1 MEQLPWGKQPERDR
15 LDGSAGLRRR
25 RKKPRVRGFHVD
37 SDSHAESS
45 SGEESYFPET
55 PEDERFPPTIF
66 EDEPGFKFRDG
77 DGEDLYFGEGVMFSP
92 SVLPVHREGGG
103 VGGVVSL
110 RAPVSFAESCL
121 YWISP
126 YEELREAAEGED
138 CEEAEKVLG
147 RLLTEW
153 YVVGASVSFSHRNR
167 TRKRVRKNS

>member
-1 MEQLPWGKQPERDR
+1 M
-15 LDGSAGLRRR
+15 
-25 RKKPRVRGFHVD
+25 RGFHVD
-37 SDSHAESS
+37 SDSHAETS

-66 EDEPGFKFRDG
+66 EDERGFKLDLRDG
-77 DGEDLYFGEGVMFSP
+77 DGEEDACFGEGVVFSP
-92 SVLPVHREGGG
+92 SVLPVHREGGSI
-103 VGGVVSL
+103 GGMVSL

-138 CEEAEKVLG
+138 CEKAEKVLG

-153 YVVGASVSFSHRNR
+153 YVVGASVSFSHRA
-167 TRKRVRKNS
+167 RKCARKTHDGMRSYWR